1 MIVSTKGGFRTI
13 KPAATRT
20 LPLAKSI
27 IRIFLSLLVFLSGC
41 SIPTTDLPHPQ
52 PSSTVLLPGLFTVDA
67 VVAQPFGAKEFH
79 ELFPLAGVTTS
90 PKSFEPPPVFF
101 DDEDYGDLQD
111 LRVEQWVGAI
121 RICQAGFLFC
131 LPVFALAGVI
141 HGAVE
146 TSIKKA
152 STLRKREER
161 EETINKW
168 ELCSQELTE
177 ELLEFNPMDEL
188 RLRLVDEMRK
198 YGTTEKLELKAEDD
212 PLVVAQEKGFRGLL
226 QIEIRE
232 VGIQECGS
240 FERLTHLFFPD
251 LAKASTNTLRVGETF
266 FVKMAI
272 RIGLWDVVGKKSLY
286 DTFFIYPDISESLQ
300 CRTIE
305 AYCGKS
311 GRKVV
316 REELSRGIDIVSS
329 INLVPQDAM
338 K

>member
-1 MIVSTKGGFRTI
+1 M
-13 KPAATRT
+13 
-20 LPLAKSI
+20 AKSI
-27 IRIFLSLLVFLSGC
+27 IRIFLSLLVFLNGC
-41 SIPTTDLPHPQ
+41 SIPTTDLPQ
-52 PSSTVLLPGLFTVDA
+52 PSSTVLLPGLSSTVA
-67 VVAQPFGAKEFH
+67 LTEMSVVNEAELAQAIAQASYSQAAPLVTVQPFGAKEFH
-79 ELFPLAGVTTS
+79 ELFPLAVVTTS

-101 DDEDYGDLQD
+101 DGEDYGDLQD
-111 LRVEQWVGAI
+111 LRLDQWLEAI
-121 RICQAGFLFC
+121 QICYTGFLFC

-146 TSIKKA
+146 TPIRKA
-152 STLRKREER
+152 SALRKR

-232 VGIQECGS
+232 VGIQECG
-240 FERLTHLFFPD
+240 T
-251 LAKASTNTLRVGETF
+251 GETF
-266 FVKMAI
+266 SVEMAI
-272 RIGLWDVVGKKSLY
+272 RIGLWDVVGKKYIY

-316 REELSRGIDIVSS
+316 REELSRVIDIVSS
-329 INLVPQDAM
+329 INLVPQDAIH
-338 K
+338 

>member
-1 MIVSTKGGFRTI
+1 M
-13 KPAATRT
+13 
-20 LPLAKSI
+20 AKSI
-27 IRIFLSLLVFLSGC
+27 IRMFLSLLVFLNGC
-41 SIPTTDLPHPQ
+41 SIPTTDLPQ
-52 PSSTVLLPGLFTVDA
+52 PSSTVLLPGLSSTVA
-67 VVAQPFGAKEFH
+67 LTEMNVVNEAELAQAIAQASYSQAAPLVTVQPFGAKEFH
-79 ELFPLAGVTTS
+79 ELFPLAVVTTS
-90 PKSFEPPPVFF
+90 PKSFEPPPVFL
-101 DDEDYGDLQD
+101 DDEASYRYPPAERLG
-111 LRVEQWVGAI
+111 QWVRASGT
-121 RICQAGFLFC
+121 CWTGVLFC

-141 HGAVE
+141 HGQVE
-146 TSIKKA
+146 TAIKKGTQKA
-152 STLRKREER
+152 STIRKR

-177 ELLEFNPMDEL
+177 ELLEFNPRDEL
-188 RLRLVDEMRK
+188 HLRLVDEMRK

-232 VGIQECGS
+232 VGIQECG
-240 FERLTHLFFPD
+240 T
-251 LAKASTNTLRVGETF
+251 GETF
-266 FVKMAI
+266 SVEMAI
-272 RIGLWDVVGKKSLY
+272 RIGLWDVVGKKYIY

-316 REELSRGIDIVSS
+316 REELSRVIDIVSS
-329 INLVPQDAM
+329 INLVPQDAI

>member
-1 MIVSTKGGFRTI
+1 M
-13 KPAATRT
+13 
-20 LPLAKSI
+20 
-27 IRIFLSLLVFLSGC
+27 
-41 SIPTTDLPHPQ
+41 
-52 PSSTVLLPGLFTVDA
+52 
-67 VVAQPFGAKEFH
+67 
-79 ELFPLAGVTTS
+79 TTS

-101 DDEDYGDLQD
+101 AGEDYGDLQD
-111 LRVEQWVGAI
+111 LRLEQWAGASK
-121 RICQAGFLFC
+121 ICYYAFLFC

-152 STLRKREER
+152 SAPRKREER

-188 RLRLVDEMRK
+188 RLRLVAEMRK

-232 VGIQECGS
+232 VGIQECG
-240 FERLTHLFFPD
+240 T
-251 LAKASTNTLRVGETF
+251 GETF

-286 DTFFIYPDISESLQ
+286 DTFFIYPDISESPQ

-311 GRKVV
+311 GRKIV
-316 REELSRGIDIVSS
+316 REELSRVIDIVSS
-329 INLVPQDAM
+329 INLVPQDAIH
-338 K
+338 

>member
-1 MIVSTKGGFRTI
+1 M
-13 KPAATRT
+13 
-20 LPLAKSI
+20 AKSI
-27 IRIFLSLLVFLSGC
+27 IRIFLSLLVFLNGC
-41 SIPTTDLPHPQ
+41 SIPTTDLPQ

-79 ELFPLAGVTTS
+79 ELFPLAVVTTS
-90 PKSFEPPPVFF
+90 PKSFEPPPVFL
-101 DDEDYGDLQD
+101 DGEASYRYPPAERLG
-111 LRVEQWVGAI
+111 QWVGATPF
-121 RICQAGFLFC
+121 CYTGVLFC

-152 STLRKREER
+152 STIRKR

-226 QIEIRE
+226 QTEIRE
-232 VGIQECGS
+232 VGIQECG
-240 FERLTHLFFPD
+240 T
-251 LAKASTNTLRVGETF
+251 GETF
-266 FVKMAI
+266 SLGVAI

-286 DTFFIYPDISESLQ
+286 DTVLNYPDGKKYLYDTVLKYPDISESLQ

-316 REELSRGIDIVSS
+316 REELSRVIDIVSS
-329 INLVPQDAM
+329 INLVPQDAI

>member
-1 MIVSTKGGFRTI
+1 M
-13 KPAATRT
+13 
-20 LPLAKSI
+20 AKSI
-27 IRIFLSLLVFLSGC
+27 IRIFLSLLVFLNGC
-41 SIPTTDLPHPQ
+41 SIPTTDLPQ

-101 DDEDYGDLQD
+101 DDEDYGDLHD
-111 LRVEQWVGAI
+111 KRFWQWVGASLG
-121 RICQAGFLFC
+121 CQHGFLFC

-152 STLRKREER
+152 SAPRKREER

-226 QIEIRE
+226 QTEIRE
-232 VGIQECGS
+232 VGIQECG
-240 FERLTHLFFPD
+240 T
-251 LAKASTNTLRVGETF
+251 GETF
-266 FVKMAI
+266 SVGMAI

-286 DTFFIYPDISESLQ
+286 DTVLNYPDGKKYLYDTVLKYPDISESLQ

-316 REELSRGIDIVSS
+316 REELSRVIEIVSS
-329 INLVPQDAM
+329 INLVPQDAI